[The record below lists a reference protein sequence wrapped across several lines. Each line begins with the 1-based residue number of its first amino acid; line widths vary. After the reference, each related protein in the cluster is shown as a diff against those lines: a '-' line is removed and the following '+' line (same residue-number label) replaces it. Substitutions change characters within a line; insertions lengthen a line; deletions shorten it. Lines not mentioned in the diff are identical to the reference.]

1 MGKLKGKDDTFLM
14 KKQTEQEQSSTTIM
28 ISVDGKE
35 IFWKSFFQWSFTYE
49 DNRLNN
55 DIKN

>member
-35 IFWKSFFQWSFTYE
+35 IFWKSFFQ
-49 DNRLNN
+49 
-55 DIKN
+55 